1 MDSCPGYVMQDS
13 EQMADCLIQFHDPK
27 AGECIDMRSSSRDT
41 FANEIASVYND
52 YLHSVKGNSEQKDP
66 VYMGKFSNAPAQYL
80 ALFRVDKPC
89 KHKPIA
95 VFVYMIKGEL
105 STPSIGCRVACDS
118 SDVR

>member
-1 MDSCPGYVMQDS
+1 
-13 EQMADCLIQFHDPK
+13 MADCLIQFHDPK
-27 AGECIDMRSSSRDT
+27 AGECIDMRSSSRDA

-66 VYMGKFSNAPAQYL
+66 VYMGKLSSAPAQHL

-95 VFVYMIKGEL
+95 V
-105 STPSIGCRVACDS
+105 CRVHGRRRNFAQRPIAVVLLCDS
-118 SDVR
+118 SDAW